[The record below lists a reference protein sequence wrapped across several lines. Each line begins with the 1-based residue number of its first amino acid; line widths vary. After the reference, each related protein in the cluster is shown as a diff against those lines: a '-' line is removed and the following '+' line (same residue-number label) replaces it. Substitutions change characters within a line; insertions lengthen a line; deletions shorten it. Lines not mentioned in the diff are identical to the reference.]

1 MTTNPLGR
9 MAVAFWIDVFLLGSL
24 SAVAAPPKPVPV
36 PMGDN
41 TYSLTRSAR
50 FAFSFG
56 TDKLEREAREDAAKF
71 CAGLGKRMK
80 EVSISTEKTSLLH
93 GGFSKATLIFKALE
107 PADPELAETP
117 IPGADLSD
125 LEMLVD
131 LHDKKLLSDA
141 EFEVARKR
149 LDEKSSELNELLAL
163 KRKGILTEAEFETAR
178 NRLTERAK

>member
-1 MTTNPLGR
+1 
-9 MAVAFWIDVFLLGSL
+9 
-24 SAVAAPPKPVPV
+24 
-36 PMGDN
+36 
-41 TYSLTRSAR
+41 
-50 FAFSFG
+50 
-56 TDKLEREAREDAAKF
+56 
-71 CAGLGKRMK
+71 MK